1 MGESK
6 NCVVKNDGGNNNYVI
21 YLSDER
27 DFTHTII
34 EDSETL
40 GQIYLV
46 RKRYYGGGQYEQH
59 KNDDIGFDEETKTIV
74 TFMRDSRGKHKFT
87 GRIIIRRSKPGNVAE
102 MKLYLVE
109 PKSLIKVQ
117 IRCKLRS
124 LDIEE
129 LGCSS
134 ERSLQHYKRAF
145 GSNINDRPVPSV
157 PFHYRFN
164 TNVEADPIPGLCGD
178 FIISLGDFLP
188 AAVQKFSL
196 LLPENSFIALDDE
209 LMDEIGDWE
218 AQRVLF
224 YLKSKKK
231 LVFEQ
236 RLGSLTKA
244 SRSVEV
250 DVPQAKRF
258 VFGTFGNYQLLLDLK
273 HDDRQAVNLGS
284 EYLGLVSR
292 PADKYKFT
300 EHYVDKSPKPKQ
312 LVLGVPSKKPTETK
326 WNIKFGGAKTYAE
339 VALEETPRNK
349 GTTTGAYAEN
359 TLIVSDTLW
368 FHLSREQ
375 NDMSIIFYPSVEGKN
390 SWDIIV
396 KKGKETI
403 HQARVEG
410 ANMLAYHEG
419 LVRSNLYDLRNGEK
433 RSFNLY
439 KVGRKKMEK
448 IQRDI
453 IGEAEMCG

>member
-1 MGESK
+1 MCHRILPIDKIDINQIRFNDFFYRFIYRLINGCRFLSIDYSGKINCLNINFTCDGVCQRFCSWKFRPNQLLEISEESNEELACLNSYVYCLSFHGSPFDDEIWMGESK
-6 NCVVKNDGGNNNYVI
+6 HCVVKNDGGNNNYVI

-164 TNVEADPIPGLCGD
+164 TDVEADPIPGLCG
-178 FIISLGDFLP
+178 ILSSLS
-188 AAVQKFSL
+188 VTSCL
-196 LLPENSFIALDDE
+196 LLSKNSRCYYQRIPLLPLMMNSWMRSATGRHNVSSFI
-209 LMDEIGDWE
+209 
-218 AQRVLF
+218 
-224 YLKSKKK
+224 
-231 LVFEQ
+231 
-236 RLGSLTKA
+236 
-244 SRSVEV
+244 
-250 DVPQAKRF
+250 
-258 VFGTFGNYQLLLDLK
+258 
-273 HDDRQAVNLGS
+273 
-284 EYLGLVSR
+284 
-292 PADKYKFT
+292 
-300 EHYVDKSPKPKQ
+300 
-312 LVLGVPSKKPTETK
+312 
-326 WNIKFGGAKTYAE
+326 
-339 VALEETPRNK
+339 
-349 GTTTGAYAEN
+349 
-359 TLIVSDTLW
+359 
-368 FHLSREQ
+368 
-375 NDMSIIFYPSVEGKN
+375 
-390 SWDIIV
+390 
-396 KKGKETI
+396 
-403 HQARVEG
+403 
-410 ANMLAYHEG
+410 
-419 LVRSNLYDLRNGEK
+419 
-433 RSFNLY
+433 
-439 KVGRKKMEK
+439 
-448 IQRDI
+448 
-453 IGEAEMCG
+453 

>member
-1 MGESK
+1 
-6 NCVVKNDGGNNNYVI
+6 
-21 YLSDER
+21 
-27 DFTHTII
+27 
-34 EDSETL
+34 
-40 GQIYLV
+40 
-46 RKRYYGGGQYEQH
+46 
-59 KNDDIGFDEETKTIV
+59 
-74 TFMRDSRGKHKFT
+74 
-87 GRIIIRRSKPGNVAE
+87 
-102 MKLYLVE
+102 
-109 PKSLIKVQ
+109 
-117 IRCKLRS
+117 
-124 LDIEE
+124 
-129 LGCSS
+129 
-134 ERSLQHYKRAF
+134 
-145 GSNINDRPVPSV
+145 
-157 PFHYRFN
+157 
-164 TNVEADPIPGLCGD
+164 
-178 FIISLGDFLP
+178 
-188 AAVQKFSL
+188 
-196 LLPENSFIALDDE
+196 
-209 LMDEIGDWE
+209 MDEIGDWE

-250 DVPQAKRF
+250 DVSQAKRF

-273 HDDRQAVNLGS
+273 HDDRQAVNLGI

-326 WNIKFGGAKTYAE
+326 WNIKFGEAKTYAE
-339 VALEETPRNK
+339 VALEETPWNK

-368 FHLSREQ
+368 WHLSREQ
-375 NDMSIIFYPSVEGKN
+375 NDMSIKFYPSIEGKN

-410 ANMLAYHEG
+410 ANTLAYHEG
-419 LVRSNLYDLRNGEK
+419 LVRSNLYDLGNGEK

-453 IGEAEMCG
+453 IAEAKMCG